1 MRKLLL
7 ASFLLLA
14 LPASRASAQ
23 GGFGLGI
30 ILGEPTGISAKAW
43 LTRTTALDFAAAWSF
58 VDEPAFHI
66 HGDYLRHN
74 YDLFPVERGRL
85 PLYYGLGARL
95 KFLEHDSEI
104 GVRVPVGLE
113 YLFESNRVGL
123 FVELVPLLDLA
134 PDTDFTIN
142 SSIGARYY
150 FE

>member
-1 MRKLLL
+1 MRRLVPVLI
-7 ASFLLLA
+7 LLLA
-14 LPASRASAQ
+14 LSASRASAQ

-30 ILGEPTGISAKAW
+30 ILGEPTGVSAKAW

-66 HGDYLRHN
+66 HGDYLWHN

-113 YLFESNRVGL
+113 YLFDSNRVGL

-134 PDTDFTIN
+134 PDTQVAVN
-142 SSIGARYY
+142 SSIGGRYY

>member
-7 ASFLLLA
+7 VAFLLV
-14 LPASRASAQ
+14 LPVSRASAQ
-23 GGFGLGI
+23 GGLGLGI

-43 LTRTTALDFAAAWSF
+43 LTRTTAVDFATAWSF
-58 VDEPAFHI
+58 VDEPAFHV
-66 HGDYLRHN
+66 HGDYLWHD
-74 YDLFPVERGRL
+74 YDLFPVERGQL
-85 PLYYGLGARL
+85 PLYYGVGARL
-95 KFLEHDSEI
+95 KFLDNDSEF

-113 YLFESNRVGL
+113 YLFDTTPVGL